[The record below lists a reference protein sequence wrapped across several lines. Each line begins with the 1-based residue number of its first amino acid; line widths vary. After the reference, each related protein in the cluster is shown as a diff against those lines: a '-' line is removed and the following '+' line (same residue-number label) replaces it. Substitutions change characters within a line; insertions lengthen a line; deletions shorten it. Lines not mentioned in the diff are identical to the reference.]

1 MNLIEITN
9 DLYDIAARLRS
20 VNDGYRVY
28 YNARLRR
35 YEVHDKSQRGD
46 TLAFV
51 VPYAEL
57 DARTIDY
64 ALYTRRE
71 NADKV
76 LADVEDSNAKAQAA
90 NAYNAVNRIAAQ
102 LY

>member
-1 MNLIEITN
+1 MYLIEITN
-9 DLYDIAARLRS
+9 DLYDIAARLS
-20 VNDGYRVY
+20 SINDGYRVY

-35 YEVHDKSQRGD
+35 YEVHDKHQYGD
-46 TLAFV
+46 ALAFV

-57 DARTIDY
+57 DARTVDY

-76 LADVEDSNAKAQAA
+76 LADVEDGNARAQAA
-90 NAYNAVNRIAAQ
+90 NAYNVVNRIAAQ

>member
-20 VNDGYRVY
+20 INDGYRVY

-35 YEVHDKSQRGD
+35 YEVHDKHQHGS

-51 VPYAEL
+51 LPYAEL
-57 DARTIDY
+57 DARTVDH

-71 NADKV
+71 NADTV
-76 LADVEDSNAKAQAA
+76 LADV
-90 NAYNAVNRIAAQ
+90 Y
-102 LY
+102 